1 MNMENKLFKS
11 VSIVLIVVLFR
22 SFYLQQEFYYNMWI
36 ENQIIILFLGLLFA
50 ILILMAI
57 RFQKFEKVDND

>member
-22 SFYLQQEFYYNMWI
+22 SFYLQQEFYYNLWI